1 MLNFGEVHSHVSYY
15 DLPVQKEEAK
25 ESFKL
30 TSGELLSPHLL
41 LIGPDKFP
49 TLSSTM

>member
-30 TSGELLSPHLL
+30 TSGELFSPHPL
-41 LIGPDKFP
+41 LIGTDKLP